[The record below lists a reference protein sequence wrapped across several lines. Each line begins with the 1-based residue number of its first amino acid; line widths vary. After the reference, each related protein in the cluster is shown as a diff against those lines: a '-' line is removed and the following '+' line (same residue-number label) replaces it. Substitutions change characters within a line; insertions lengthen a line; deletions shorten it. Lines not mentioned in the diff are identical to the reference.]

1 MNDIRKNLNKR
12 EGQTDL
18 TPNIYILGLQKAL
31 DVTLNVNNKG
41 PGSLQV
47 PLNSLSPCADI

>member
-1 MNDIRKNLNKR
+1 MNDIRKNFNNR
-12 EGQTDL
+12 EVQTEIQ
-18 TPNIYILGLQKAL
+18 NIYILGLQKAL